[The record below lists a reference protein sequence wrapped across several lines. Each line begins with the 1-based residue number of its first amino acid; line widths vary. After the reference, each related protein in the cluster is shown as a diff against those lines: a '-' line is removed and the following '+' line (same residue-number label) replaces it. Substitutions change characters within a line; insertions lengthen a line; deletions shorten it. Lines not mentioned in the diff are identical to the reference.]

1 MIKQFFYTIK
11 KFIYIVVV
19 YQLLLFLFYTLRFLH
34 RHFMMRKIN
43 LLERYGTNSYAMITG
58 ASSGQGYHFAKE
70 FAKEGFNLFLIGS
83 IRTEKVVRELKEL
96 YPDIKIVFIEK
107 DFRKAHQ
114 PIFFDSIKDGLDKIG
129 GNISVLVNNVAHRS
143 AWAPFHEMPKQL
155 INDTIIVG
163 TIVQSQLIRLVIPYF
178 IKRAEHNAIINI
190 TAQCIVPT
198 YGFGEILG
206 SEISVPYL
214 SVYEASNAFGY
225 FQSNS
230 LLKEY
235 EKYNYKIDIL
245 NIMPGAV
252 LTENTEYLKNTIFN
266 VNVDKF
272 VNNIMR
278 QVGHVSGNS
287 YGYWGHEF
295 SILLINMFPF
305 IKEHVLHKTGKTIA
319 NEYMATPPKK
329 Y

>member
-1 MIKQFFYTIK
+1 
-11 KFIYIVVV
+11 
-19 YQLLLFLFYTLRFLH
+19 
-34 RHFMMRKIN
+34 MMRKIN
-43 LLERYGTNSYAMITG
+43 LLGRYGPNSYVIITG

-83 IRTEKVVRELKEL
+83 KRTKKVIDELNAM
-96 YPDIKIVFIEK
+96 YPNIKIVFIEK
-107 DFRKAHQ
+107 DFRLAYE
-114 PIFFDSIKDGLDKIG
+114 PTFFDSIKEGIEQIG

-143 AWAPFHEMPKQL
+143 AWAPYHDMPEQL

-163 TIVQSQLIRLVIPYF
+163 TIVQSQLIRIVIPYF
-178 IKRAEHNAIINI
+178 IKRSQHNAIINI

-206 SEISVPYL
+206 GEISVPYL

-235 EKYNYKIDIL
+235 KKYNYKIDIL

-278 QVGHVSGNS
+278 QVGHFSGNS

-305 IKEHVLHKTGKTIA
+305 IKDHFLHKTGKTIA

>member
-1 MIKQFFYTIK
+1 MIKFIYMIKQF
-11 KFIYIVVV
+11 IYIIVV

-43 LLERYGTNSYAMITG
+43 LLERYGENSYAMITG

-83 IRTEKVVRELKEL
+83 VRTEKVVRELKEL
-96 YPDIKIVFIEK
+96 YPHIKILFIEK
-107 DFRKAHQ
+107 DFRKAYQ
-114 PIFFDSIKDGLDKIG
+114 PNFFDSIKDGVDKIG
-129 GNISVLVNNVAHRS
+129 GNISALVNNVAHRS
-143 AWAPFHEMPKQL
+143 AWAPFHQMPEQL

-178 IKRAEHNAIINI
+178 IKRSEHNTIINI

-206 SEISVPYL
+206 GEISVPYL

-266 VNVDKF
+266 VNVDTF

-305 IKEHVLHKTGKTIA
+305 IKEYVLHKTGKTIS

>member
-1 MIKQFFYTIK
+1 MIKQF
-11 KFIYIVVV
+11 IYIIVV

-43 LLERYGTNSYAMITG
+43 LLERYGENSYAMITG

-83 IRTEKVVRELKEL
+83 VRTEKVIQELKEL
-96 YPDIKIVFIEK
+96 YPHIKILFIEK
-107 DFRKAHQ
+107 DFRKAYQ
-114 PIFFDSIKDGLDKIG
+114 PNFFDSIKDGVDKIG
-129 GNISVLVNNVAHRS
+129 GNISALVNNVAHRS
-143 AWAPFHEMPKQL
+143 AWAPFHQMPEQL

-178 IKRAEHNAIINI
+178 IKRSEHNTIINI

-206 SEISVPYL
+206 GEISVPYL

-266 VNVDKF
+266 VNVDTF

-305 IKEHVLHKTGKTIA
+305 IKEYVLHKTGKTIS